1 MIHKLSRYIMT
12 LVLLMT
18 AATGAWAGTGLFMVK
33 NSDTSATIKY
43 GEYNQTSDI
52 YFDGGW
58 EDMNGILDGLKSS
71 CTTITVDASCQNFT
85 TNTYSGLFDG
95 WSALTTINNIE
106 NLNMTGV
113 TSMTRMFAGCS
124 SLQTLDLSSW
134 NVSSVTTLSLVFL
147 KCTSLTTVD
156 LRGWNTSN
164 VEDMSQ
170 MFSGCSSLKNIYV
183 GDGWSTANVPDNS
196 YKGNELF
203 LGCTNLPN
211 WNTDNPVTN
220 KSMAKLVTEGGYLKT
235 GPDAAEPAGS
245 EIELTWDPQA
255 KTATLDE
262 MPIGNVKVNVE
273 YMSVAGVA
281 LADGQYPE
289 GCTAALMDTTF
300 VAWSAENQLMEDQ
313 RFVLM
318 AEKAEGYDLKTTF
331 SKGGEAKDFM
341 KEFTKEEYENY
352 IEYAKAQGI
361 AIPDNAVLKWVTMPD
376 TDDEDLTL
384 TVNFVEQQVYTVLY
398 KGAADELWC
407 RFGMML
413 SGAETFAH
421 AQMVQNS
428 QMGNDAVW
436 SMKLY
441 SAFDPTKVAF
451 FSDEASAAADG
462 ATMNNVT
469 AMNSW
474 TAITDGEFMVVGG
487 DKTTVVA
494 AFVAD
499 ASSVPVYDS
508 ETATI
513 DYNSENPGV
522 TYQVVVCS
530 VQGGNVQATNITLPA
545 APTAPQGKQ
554 FAGWSVLEGTAPNK
568 EVNTYAAGTQYS
580 IKENM
585 TFAAVWEPLKITA
598 TFAMNGGEG
607 VNSPVMR
614 TYNETLGDVGEPT
627 RKGFVLDYWMVAKAV
642 CENGINFGKGSAFDL
657 TTPLTADVDLT
668 AKWKHVHEYISYP
681 FSAFGQALAAY
692 QKYNDVLHISICNC
706 NDIDIVAHE
715 FNKAGKCAC
724 GYVKPGAQPVTL
736 EQIFCQLTG
745 EDNYQTFALGYPEE
759 AKKGDEV
766 FVNAPHYWGDLE
778 FKKWQYSADNGQ
790 TWHDLAAYDYVG
802 FRIPCNTKARAIYV
816 NTLTAPVIEISTSPY
831 DDHAWVGGKYRT
843 LANML
848 YQMNYK
854 LPDGYTFIEGGI
866 RMGDNDGIAYYE
878 QKERTNTLDGE
889 AAALAI
895 GLMAATSYLSGEVQT
910 VDLSSTEKYWASR
923 ENSVLD
929 EIKPDRLA
937 RLMYTKKPVNVEK
950 YPPIYWE
957 ANTKTGGQTGSI
969 ATLPLWKFAQKNYG
983 AHWIYGIAYMRYKK
997 PDGTTDYIYTPAVA
1011 ASVDHPNQ
1019 SASKTGQANARQMHF
1034 ADDLDG
1040 ETTIAAR
1047 KAPKREPVQQ
1057 EETEQLDMS
1066 TLVAPQTQLTVY
1078 ADGKWQADL
1087 SGTYGYNETVSITAP
1102 AVSGKTFSYWTADGA
1117 VVSTNSELTLTMNAN
1132 TKLRAVY
1139 GAEAQQNPTAAIL
1152 SATRSN
1158 DGQMIM
1164 LQAKANAS
1172 VDAAGFVYSATNSTP
1187 EIDGNGVTQ
1196 AEAVKYSALTDAMPA
1211 SVLDKNNC
1219 WTVQIN
1225 PEDDA
1230 TIYHVRAY
1238 TTISGITTYSDVRD
1252 VKLST
1257 LKSGLMMIANL
1268 EAFETDEKNED
1279 NPGIEALL
1287 TQLRESGQL
1296 LAGYQVEVPAGKF
1309 VTFYAAENTALS
1321 DETPDGI
1328 SRYTISEI
1336 NSDRSTATLAALS
1349 GIVAGETPMLIYN
1362 STDEEQLVSVRAT
1375 TDDATS
1381 TVTAVEQFKGTA
1393 DDRDFTTDDMEAAD
1407 YYVLSAGKAFV
1418 PVFDTGT
1425 ISANRCWL
1433 QFDKEQA
1440 NNARSIMLVF
1450 EDATDIKNLN
1460 VNDNDNVNWYDLQG
1474 RRVTKPTKGV
1484 FIQNGKKVVIK

>member
-1 MIHKLSRYIMT
+1 
-12 LVLLMT
+12 
-18 AATGAWAGTGLFMVK
+18 
-33 NSDTSATIKY
+33 
-43 GEYNQTSDI
+43 
-52 YFDGGW
+52 
-58 EDMNGILDGLKSS
+58 
-71 CTTITVDASCQNFT
+71 
-85 TNTYSGLFDG
+85 
-95 WSALTTINNIE
+95 
-106 NLNMTGV
+106 
-113 TSMTRMFAGCS
+113 
-124 SLQTLDLSSW
+124 
-134 NVSSVTTLSLVFL
+134 
-147 KCTSLTTVD
+147 
-156 LRGWNTSN
+156 
-164 VEDMSQ
+164 
-170 MFSGCSSLKNIYV
+170 
-183 GDGWSTANVPDNS
+183 
-196 YKGNELF
+196 
-203 LGCTNLPN
+203 
-211 WNTDNPVTN
+211 
-220 KSMAKLVTEGGYLKT
+220 
-235 GPDAAEPAGS
+235 
-245 EIELTWDPQA
+245 
-255 KTATLDE
+255 
-262 MPIGNVKVNVE
+262 
-273 YMSVAGVA
+273 MSVAGVT

-300 VAWSAENQLMEDQ
+300 VAWSAENQLMEGQ

-318 AEKAEGYDLKTTF
+318 AEKADGYDFKTTF

-341 KEFTKEEYENY
+341 KEFTKEEYQNY

-376 TDDEDLTL
+376 TDDDDLTL
-384 TVNFVEQQVYTVLY
+384 TVSFVEQKVYTVLY
-398 KGAADELWC
+398 KISGSADELWC
-407 RFGMML
+407 RFGQMV
-413 SGAETFAH
+413 SGTETFAH

-436 SMKLY
+436 SMKLN

-469 AMNSW
+469 QMNSW
-474 TAITDGEFMVVGG
+474 TPITGGEFMVVGG
-487 DKTTVVA
+487 DATTVIA

-607 VNSPVMR
+607 VNSPKTVNYMELLD
-614 TYNETLGDVGEPT
+614 NVGEPT

-657 TTPLTADVDLT
+657 STPLTADVDLT

-736 EQIFCQLTG
+736 EPMFCQLTG
-745 EDNYQTFALGYPEE
+745 EDNYHTFALGYPEE

-816 NTLTAPVIEISTSPY
+816 NSITAPVIEISTSPY

-878 QKERTNTLDGE
+878 QKERTYSLDGE

-895 GLMAATSYLSGEVQT
+895 GMLAAASAMSGEIQT
-910 VDLSSTEKYWASR
+910 ADLSSTEKYWASR

-997 PDGTTDYIYTPAVA
+997 PDGTTDFIYTPAVA

-1034 ADDLDG
+1034 ADDLNG

-1047 KAPKREPVQQ
+1047 KAPKREPEQQ

-1066 TLVAPQTQLTVY
+1066 TIVAPQTQLTVY

-1139 GAEAQQNPTAAIL
+1139 GAEAQQNPAAAIL
-1152 SATRSN
+1152 SATRSA
-1158 DGQMIM
+1158 DGQKIM

-1196 AEAVKYSALTDAMPA
+1196 AEAVKYSALTAAMPA

-1219 WTVQIN
+1219 WTVQID

-1309 VTFYAAENTALS
+1309 VTFYAAENTTLS

-1393 DDRDFTTDDMEAAD
+1393 DDRDFTADDMAAAD

-1418 PVFDTGT
+1418 PVFDAGT

-1433 QFDKEQA
+1433 QFDKEQTPG
-1440 NNARSIMLVF
+1440 ARQITLVF
-1450 EDATDIKNLN
+1450 GDDATGINSM
-1460 VNDNDNVNWYDLQG
+1460 VNGQWSMDTWYDLQG

-1484 FIQNGKKVVIK
+1484 FIQNGRKVVIK

>member
-1 MIHKLSRYIMT
+1 MIHKLSKYIMT

-18 AATGAWAGTGLFMVK
+18 AATGAWADKVQENISVLAADWNAGSGTNVTNDGDLMKVIL
-33 NSDTSATIKY
+33 TSEWGIAAYAWAQPVDLSNCDKLVVVVVNMNGCD
-43 GEYNQTSDI
+43 GEYYKLKAFLQDEMLSSNTQMEAYVGLDGEDNQEHEMVFDFTQQTSIDLTKVKKLGI
-52 YFDGGW
+52 QCQP
-58 EDMNGILDGLKSS
+58 NGAIFKISRVY
-71 CTTITVDASCQNFT
+71 IEKDAP
-85 TNTYSGLFDG
+85 
-95 WSALTTINNIE
+95 A
-106 NLNMTGV
+106 
-113 TSMTRMFAGCS
+113 
-124 SLQTLDLSSW
+124 
-134 NVSSVTTLSLVFL
+134 
-147 KCTSLTTVD
+147 
-156 LRGWNTSN
+156 
-164 VEDMSQ
+164 
-170 MFSGCSSLKNIYV
+170 
-183 GDGWSTANVPDNS
+183 VP
-196 YKGNELF
+196 
-203 LGCTNLPN
+203 
-211 WNTDNPVTN
+211 
-220 KSMAKLVTEGGYLKT
+220 
-235 GPDAAEPAGS
+235 
-245 EIELTWDPQA
+245 EIELTWDPEA

-300 VAWSAENQLMEDQ
+300 VAWSAENQLMEGQ
-313 RFVLM
+313 RFVLL
-318 AEKAEGYDLKTTF
+318 AEKAEGYDFKTTF

-341 KEFTKEEYENY
+341 KEFTKEEYQNY
-352 IEYAKAQGI
+352 IDYAKAQGI
-361 AIPDNAVLKWVTMPD
+361 AVPDNAVLKWVTMPD
-376 TDDEDLTL
+376 TDDDDLTL
-384 TVNFVEQQVYTVLY
+384 TVSFVEQQVYTVLY
-398 KGAADELWC
+398 KVSGSTDEVWC
-407 RFGMML
+407 RFGQMV
-413 SGAETFAH
+413 SGTETFAH
-421 AQMVQNS
+421 AQMYQNS

-436 SMKLY
+436 SMKLN

-451 FSDEASAAADG
+451 FADEASAAADG

-607 VNSPVMR
+607 VTSPKTVNYMELLD
-614 TYNETLGDVGEPT
+614 NVGEPT

-681 FSAFGQALAAY
+681 FSAFGNALAKY
-692 QKYNDVLHISICNC
+692 QKYNDALHIVICNC

-736 EQIFCQLTG
+736 EPMFCQLTG

-790 TWHDLAAYDYVG
+790 TWHDLAAYDIVG

-816 NTLTAPVIEISTSPY
+816 NSITAPIIELTTSPY

-878 QKERTNTLDGE
+878 QKERTYTLDGE

-895 GLMAATSYLSGEVQT
+895 GMLAAASAMSGEIQT
-910 VDLSSTEKYWASR
+910 ADLSSTEKYWASR

-997 PDGTTDYIYTPAVA
+997 PDGTTDFIYTPAVA

-1034 ADDLDG
+1034 ADNLDG

-1066 TLVAPQTQLTVY
+1066 TIVAPQTQLTVY

-1117 VVSTNSELTLTMNAN
+1117 VVSTSSELTLTMNAN

-1139 GAEAQQNPTAAIL
+1139 GAEAQQNPAAAIL
-1152 SATRSN
+1152 SATRSA
-1158 DGQMIM
+1158 DGQKIM

-1196 AEAVKYSALTDAMPA
+1196 AEAVKYSALTAAMPA

-1219 WTVQIN
+1219 WTVQID

-1309 VTFYAAENTALS
+1309 VTFYAAENTTLS
-1321 DETPDGI
+1321 NETPDGI

-1393 DDRDFTTDDMEAAD
+1393 DDREFTADDMAAAD

-1418 PVFDTGT
+1418 PVFDAGT

-1433 QFDKEQA
+1433 QFDKQQTPG
-1440 NNARSIMLVF
+1440 ARSIMLVF
-1450 EDATDIKNLN
+1450 GDDATGIDSM
-1460 VNDNDNVNWYDLQG
+1460 VNGQWSMDTWYDLQG

-1484 FIQNGKKVVIK
+1484 FIQNGRKMVVK